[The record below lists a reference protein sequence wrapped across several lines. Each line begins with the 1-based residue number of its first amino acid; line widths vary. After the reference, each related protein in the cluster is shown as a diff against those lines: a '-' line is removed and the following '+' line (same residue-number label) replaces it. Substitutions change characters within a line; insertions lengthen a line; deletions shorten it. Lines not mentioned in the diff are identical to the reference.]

1 MLLIHTSEQKQ
12 QKSRTI
18 INLIINF
25 QMSKI
30 IFPKKKDKNIKG
42 KMIREKSS
50 NHLNQ
55 FRQMAKRLDSKEQ
68 NTIHEFF
75 PSILF
80 SLLNPENRAFFFC
93 FISNQFSFLM
103 ILFFNK

>member
-1 MLLIHTSEQKQ
+1 MLLIHTFEQKQ

-55 FRQMAKRLDSKEQ
+55 FRQMAKRLDLKEQ

-80 SLLNPENRAFFFC
+80 SLLLGCSESTVGTIFDR
-93 FISNQFSFLM
+93 L
-103 ILFFNK
+103 